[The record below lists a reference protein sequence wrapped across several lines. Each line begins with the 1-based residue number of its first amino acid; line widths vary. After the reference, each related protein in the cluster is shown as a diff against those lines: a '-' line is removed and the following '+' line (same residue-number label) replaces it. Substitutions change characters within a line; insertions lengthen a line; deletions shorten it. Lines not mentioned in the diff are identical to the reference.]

1 MTFTVREVRTFET
14 EDGAGITRRNEPIAV
29 WAEGGEVKMET
40 SDAKLTLTL
49 NQAKD
54 LLFSTRKAIYEAG
67 KEKKEYR
74 EANNNGWKGG
84 AR

>member
-1 MTFTVREVRTFET
+1 MTFTVREVRTTTEET
-14 EDGAGITRRNEPIAV
+14 NITKRNEPISLS
-29 WAEGGEVKMET
+29 AEGGEVHLDTGEVQ
-40 SDAKLTLTL
+40 LVLTL

-74 EANNNGWKGG
+74 EANNSGWKGG
-84 AR
+84 VR

>member
-1 MTFTVREVRTFET
+1 MTFTVREVRTTTEET
-14 EDGAGITRRNEPIAV
+14 NITKRNEPIEIC
-29 WAEGGEVKMET
+29 AEGGEVHLDTGEV
-40 SDAKLTLTL
+40 KLVLTL

-84 AR
+84 VR

>member
-1 MTFTVREVRTFET
+1 MTFTVREVRTTTEET
-14 EDGAGITRRNEPIAV
+14 NITKRNEPISLS
-29 WAEGGEVKMET
+29 AEGGEVHLDTGEVKMV
-40 SDAKLTLTL
+40 LTL

-84 AR
+84 VR

>member
-1 MTFTVREVRTFET
+1 MTFAVREVRAFET
-14 EDGAGITRRNEPIAV
+14 EDGASITRRNEPIEI
-29 WAEGGEVKMET
+29 WAEGGEVHLDTGEVKMV
-40 SDAKLTLTL
+40 LTL